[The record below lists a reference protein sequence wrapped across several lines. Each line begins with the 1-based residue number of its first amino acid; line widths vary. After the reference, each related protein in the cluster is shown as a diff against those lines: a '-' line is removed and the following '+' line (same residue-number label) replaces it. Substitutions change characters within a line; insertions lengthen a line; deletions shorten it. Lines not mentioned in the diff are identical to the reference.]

1 MGPHAS
7 HGRHHGRGQGWGAGF
22 AQGFPPGFPPGAGPE
37 AIWQAMGQMRGGFE
51 RKMGSRMGRGD
62 VRAAALV
69 LLAEE
74 PMHGYQIIKA
84 IEERTQGRWR
94 PSAGSVYPT
103 LQLLADEGLVSTQ
116 TEQDRKIYSLTET
129 GKEAAAAATA
139 PWGDDEEC
147 EPKVLGAIPKAG
159 MDLAQAVGQA
169 LRTGNAA
176 QHEQVVEVLD
186 AARRKVY
193 AILAQD

>member
-1 MGPHAS
+1 MRTS
-7 HGRHHGRGQGWGAGF
+7 SSAGF
-22 AQGFPPGFPPGAGPE
+22 DLWE
-37 AIWQAMGQMRGGFE
+37 AVDGLREAFAPRVSG
-51 RKMGSRMGRGD
+51 RMGRGD
-62 VRAAALV
+62 IRTAILVALT
-69 LLAEE
+69 EE

-116 TEQDRKIYSLTET
+116 TEQDRKIYSLTES